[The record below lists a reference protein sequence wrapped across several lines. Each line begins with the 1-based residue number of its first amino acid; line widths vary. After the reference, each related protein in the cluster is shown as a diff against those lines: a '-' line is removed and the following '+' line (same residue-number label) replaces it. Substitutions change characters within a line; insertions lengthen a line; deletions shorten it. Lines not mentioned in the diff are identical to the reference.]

1 MSLISWPDSEAA
13 GKALHFNEGLVYL
26 PELTAEPQSQLRE
39 VVGQQVFRAGLQALT
54 LESNAGI
61 QAHFLGLLRD
71 IYVRLGP
78 LTNGPRGVRLIR
90 FAFSWYTKFE
100 PISCFFSSASACVPV
115 CRFFYLLAS
124 LSLPCHHL
132 TWLSAAQAV

>member
-1 MSLISWPDSEAA
+1 M
-13 GKALHFNEGLVYL
+13 HL

-78 LTNGPRGVRLIR
+78 FTKAPKEVRLIR
-90 FAFSWYTKFE
+90 FLFHDTQWLRPLSLLFFLVSTHV
-100 PISCFFSSASACVPV
+100 PSCRFSS
-115 CRFFYLLAS
+115 LLA
-124 LSLPCHHL
+124 
-132 TWLSAAQAV
+132 